1 MSPREF
7 INAYQLIKNSDK
19 LQRLMDVLEE
29 YNIAKTPELREL
41 IEDKIRTS
49 GLKARILSPLL
60 EHFEE
65 AYPMSMFCEQ
75 AIGTQYIP
83 ETALPSSVTTVLPPF
98 VPSANPGFEVPKET
112 LGSYKYIYGTYLE
125 MAFHN
130 FYLNMKH
137 IYALVFGLDILE
149 EAKQAYRSERNQEFN
164 GDFAN
169 EEYVWQP
176 MFADF
181 RDARPEEQ
189 QKLEQ
194 LIDRHFPFV
203 KVVQEFIHEKDDKN
217 KFTKFQ
223 NLSVFDILERLSVSL
238 RILRNFYSHFDI
250 KLHPNQISDYIQNE
264 LLLRCVIKA
273 TYNKSIDIVKERF
286 NLSKEDLEFSKCKNA
301 DGSRK
306 ENFKY
311 YVTDKSNQHLTQF
324 GLIMLTSLFLE
335 KQYSKILLDKSGLIS
350 SMSGYENVST
360 ATPEQKYVPEII
372 AVYRLRIHT
381 EKLHVVD
388 NADALAFDM
397 LTELRRC
404 PIELYDHLT
413 PKEQKAFR
421 IKNEDNNDDEVLL
434 LRHRD
439 RFATLAMKYIDYGRL
454 FQRVR
459 FQVSLGNYFFKF
471 YNKYCIDGGEA
482 RVRCLSKHVNG
493 FGRIDEIDEARLQQW
508 NTQIRTF
515 DTVHKN
521 TAEEMPY
528 VTDQYPQYTEAD
540 GHIAMRIF
548 DPTEEPLLHVPTLE
562 ADGVRNLEPTC
573 RLSTYA
579 LPAMMM
585 LMYLEGAE
593 WVEQIII
600 EAVDSYHR
608 LFQDVAEGRLQPVDE
623 DEQLQ
628 EVLNQRYPHIQ
639 LQDVPE
645 DLRIYLTGYQSDA
658 KALFGFWAE
667 DTIDKLINET
677 QSKLQQ
683 ISKANA
689 KPQRGKSQKAKAPTR
704 PSLKPGKMAEFLA
717 KDIMRFQPFTS
728 ENKGKLT
735 GLNFSV
741 FQAEMA
747 TYQGDTAHLSA
758 LLKQAHIIE
767 TPDKRDTNPIVST
780 LHINGIKSTEQ
791 FYRLYLNARLKYLKQ
806 CKQEQDYANYPF
818 LHANQTRWQEHTPDF
833 YRQKAARYLHDTYGG
848 VTFDKA
854 IELPRGLFD
863 EPLRRALS
871 QTAVGA
877 MAQDPT
883 KNIAYLI
890 YAFCRREMNDE
901 CQPMYMADR
910 NYTLFDRLPEK
921 KPKEKQYLIIEQ
933 LRNQL
938 LTGSKQSFKKQIAVA
953 VERHDTAEQ
962 KEFEAYLKR
971 LLAEM
976 KDNETLLKRYR
987 VQDIVLFLLA
997 KNILTKDQ
1005 QDKERMKAFDQLK
1018 LQDMQNPGALEQ
1030 KISLNVKV
1038 QSQKGFNKTIV
1049 QDDLKLKNYAQ
1060 FYRFLNDRRIPSLL
1074 DLVRENVI
1082 SRQKIDE
1089 ELAGYETAHPKV
1101 MEKVMQFEEKFLRK
1115 HNESDWQRTGENL
1128 AFWRML
1134 QEVTGIEN
1142 NPMAKVRN
1150 AFAHAIYPK
1159 KWDISETAQ
1168 QTPLPEKAKQ
1178 IGDDFNQK
1186 IDSVI

>member
-7 INAYQLIKNSDK
+7 INSYQLIKNSDK
-19 LQRLMDVLEE
+19 LQRLMATLEAHH
-29 YNIAKTPELREL
+29 IAKTPELREL
-41 IEDKIRTS
+41 IEEKIRTS
-49 GLKARILSPLL
+49 GLKARTLFSLL
-60 EHFEE
+60 EYFEE
-65 AYPMSMFCEQ
+65 AYPVSMFCEQ
-75 AIGTQYIP
+75 TSGVQYIP
-83 ETALPSSVTTVLPPF
+83 ETALPSSVTTALPTF
-98 VPSANPGFEVPKET
+98 VPSANLGFEVPKET

-149 EAKQAYRSERNQEFN
+149 EAKQAYRSDKNQEFD

-169 EEYVWQP
+169 IPYVWQP

-181 RDARPEEQ
+181 RSARPEEQ
-189 QKLEQ
+189 QKLER

-203 KVVQEFIHEKDDKN
+203 KAVQEFIHEKDDKN
-217 KFTKFQ
+217 EFET
-223 NLSVFDILERLSVSL
+223 LTAFDILERLSVSL

-250 KLHPNQISDYIQNE
+250 KLYPNQINDYNQNE

-273 TYNKSIDIVKERF
+273 TYVKSIDTVKERF
-286 NLSKEDLEFSKCKNA
+286 NLSAEELEFSNCKK
-301 DGSRK
+301 DGQRK
-306 ENFKY
+306 ENFRY
-311 YVTDKSNQHLTQF
+311 YLTDKSNRHLTQF

-335 KQYSKILLDKSGLIS
+335 KQYSKILIDKSHLIPS
-350 SMSGYENVST
+350 TQSFGKVPT

-404 PIELYDHLT
+404 PIELYDHLM

-493 FGRIDEIDEARLQQW
+493 FGRIDEIDEARRKQW
-508 NTQIRTF
+508 STTIRTF
-515 DTVHKN
+515 ETVQRN
-521 TAEEMPY
+521 TANEQPY

-548 DPTEEPLLHVPTLE
+548 DHPTQEPLLHVPTLK

-585 LMYLEGAE
+585 LMSLKGADK
-593 WVEQIII
+593 VEQIII

-608 LFQDVAEGRLQPVDE
+608 LFQDVAEGRLQPVEE

-628 EVLNQRYPHIQ
+628 EVLRQDYPHIQ
-639 LQDVPE
+639 LQDVPQ
-645 DLRIYLTGYQSDA
+645 DLRIYLTGYRSDA

-683 ISKANA
+683 ISKADT
-689 KPQRGKSQKAKAPTR
+689 KPQRGKSQKAKAPTL
-704 PSLKPGKMAEFLA
+704 PALKPGKMAEFLA

-741 FQAEMA
+741 FQAEIA

-767 TPDKRDTNPIVST
+767 TPDKRDANPIVST
-780 LHINGIKSTEQ
+780 LHIKGIKSTEQ
-791 FYRLYLNARLKYLKQ
+791 FYRLYLKARLKYLKQ
-806 CKQEQDYANYPF
+806 CKQEKNYANYPF
-818 LHANQTRWQEHTPDF
+818 LHTSRTRWQEHMPDF
-833 YRQKAARYLHDTYGG
+833 YRQKAARYLRDTYGG
-848 VTFDKA
+848 VEFDKA

-863 EPLRRALS
+863 EPLRQALS
-871 QTAVGA
+871 QTAVGT
-877 MAQDPT
+877 MAQDRT
-883 KNIAYLI
+883 KNISYLI
-890 YAFCRREMNDE
+890 YAFCRLEMNDE
-901 CQPMYMADR
+901 CQPMYVADR
-910 NYTLFDRLPEK
+910 NYMLFDRLPEK
-921 KPKEKQYLIIEQ
+921 KPEEKQYLMIEQ

-938 LTGSKQSFKKQIAVA
+938 LSGSKQSFRKQIKAA
-953 VERHDTAEQ
+953 VERCNPETQ
-962 KEFEAYLKR
+962 KEFEGFLKR

-987 VQDIVLFLLA
+987 VQDVVLFLLA
-997 KNILTKDQ
+997 KSILTKNQ
-1005 QDKERMKAFDQLK
+1005 QDKERVKAFGKLK

>member
-49 GLKARILSPLL
+49 GLKARILSPLF
-60 EHFEE
+60 EYFEE
-65 AYPMSMFCEQ
+65 EYPSSMFCESDSG
-75 AIGTQYIP
+75 AQYIP
-83 ETALPSSVTTVLPPF
+83 ETALPSSVSTVLPEF
-98 VPSANPGFEVPKET
+98 VPSANPGFEVPQQT
-112 LGSYKYIYGTYLE
+112 LGSKKYIYGTYLE

-137 IYALVFGLDILE
+137 IYALVFGKDILE
-149 EAKQAYRSERNQEFN
+149 EAEHAYECKKNKKFN

-203 KVVQEFIHEKDDKN
+203 KVVQEFICEKDDNNEFDRFKS
-217 KFTKFQ
+217 
-223 NLSVFDILERLSVSL
+223 LSVFDILERLSVSL
-238 RILRNFYSHFDI
+238 RILRNYYSHFDI
-250 KLHPNQISDYIQNE
+250 KLYPNQIDEYNQNE
-264 LLLRCVIKA
+264 LLQRCVIKA
-273 TYNKSIDIVKERF
+273 TYVKSIDTVKERF
-286 NLSKEDLEFSKCKNA
+286 NLSDEELEFSNCKTKE
-301 DGSRK
+301 GQRK
-306 ENFKY
+306 ENFRY
-311 YVTDKSNQHLTQF
+311 YLTDKSNRHLTQF

-335 KQYSKILLDKSGLIS
+335 KQYSKILIDKSHLIPS
-350 SMSGYENVST
+350 TQSFGKVPT
-360 ATPEQKYVPEII
+360 ATPEQKYVPEIV
-372 AVYRLRIHT
+372 AVYRIRVHT

-508 NTQIRTF
+508 NTQIRIF

-600 EAVDSYHR
+600 EAVDSFHR
-608 LFQDVAEGRLQPVDE
+608 LFQDVAEGRLLPVDE

-628 EVLNQRYPHIQ
+628 KILYQHYPHIQ
-639 LQDVPE
+639 LQDVPQ

-658 KALFGFWAE
+658 KELFGFWAE

-689 KPQRGKSQKAKAPTR
+689 KPQHGKSQKAKATNR
-704 PSLKPGKMAEFLA
+704 PALKPGKMAEFLA

-728 ENKGKLT
+728 DNKGKLT
-735 GLNFSV
+735 GLNFRV
-741 FQAEMA
+741 FQSALA
-747 TYQGDTAHLSA
+747 TYTGDKSYLKT

-767 TPDKRDTNPIVST
+767 TPNKCKSNPIVNK
-780 LHINGIKSTEQ
+780 LNINGVKSTEQ
-791 FYRLYLNARLKYLKQ
+791 FYRLYLKARLKYLKQ

-863 EPLRRALS
+863 EPLRHALS

-921 KPKEKQYLIIEQ
+921 KPKEKQYLTIEQ

-938 LTGSKQSFKKQIAVA
+938 MTGSKQSFKKQIAVA

-971 LLAEM
+971 LLTEI

-997 KNILTKDQ
+997 KNNLTKDQ

-1018 LQDMQNPGALEQ
+1018 LQDMQKPGALEQ
-1030 KISLNVKV
+1030 KICMKV
-1038 QSQKGFNKTIV
+1038 RVTSQRNYNKTIV

-1060 FYRFLNDRRIPSLL
+1060 FYRFLHDRRIASLL
-1074 DLVRENVI
+1074 DLVQQNVI
-1082 SRQKIDE
+1082 PRQLIEE
-1089 ELAGYETAHPKV
+1089 ELAGQDTVHPNI
-1101 MEKVMQFEEKFLRK
+1101 MEKVMQFEERFLRK
-1115 HNESDWQRTGENL
+1115 HSEEWERTGDNL
-1128 AFWRML
+1128 VFWRML
-1134 QEVTGIEN
+1134 QHETGIEN

-1150 AFAHAIYPK
+1150 AFAHAVYPEWK
-1159 KWDISETAQ
+1159 YISEKAKQ
-1168 QTPLPEKAKQ
+1168 KQLPEKAKQ
-1178 IGDDFNQK
+1178 IGSDFNEK
-1186 IDSVI
+1186 IDSII

>member
-7 INAYQLIKNSDK
+7 INSYELIKNSNK

-41 IEDKIRTS
+41 IEEKIRTS
-49 GLKARILSPLL
+49 GLEARILSPLL

-98 VPSANPGFEVPKET
+98 VPSVNLGFEVPEET
-112 LGSYKYIYGTYLE
+112 LGCNKYIYGTYLE

-149 EAKQAYRSERNQEFN
+149 EAKQAYRSEMNQEFN
-164 GDFAN
+164 GDLAN
-169 EEYVWQP
+169 ERYVWQP

-181 RDARPEEQ
+181 RCARPEEQ

-217 KFTKFQ
+217 EFETFDT
-223 NLSVFDILERLSVSL
+223 LTAFDILERLSVSL

-250 KLHPNQISDYIQNE
+250 KLYQQQIDDYNQNE
-264 LLLRCVIKA
+264 SLLRCVIKA
-273 TYNKSIDIVKERF
+273 TYIKSIDTVKERF
-286 NLSKEDLEFSKCKNA
+286 NLSAEELEFSKCKNA

-306 ENFKY
+306 ENFRY
-311 YVTDKSNQHLTQF
+311 YLTDKSNQHLTQF

-335 KQYSKILLDKSGLIS
+335 KQHSKILIDKSHLIPS
-350 SMSGYENVST
+350 AQSFENVAV
-360 ATPEQKYVPEII
+360 ATLEQKYVPEIV
-372 AVYRLRIHT
+372 AVYRLRVHT

-404 PIELYDHLT
+404 PIELYDRLR
-413 PKEQKAFR
+413 PKEQNAFR
-421 IKNEDNNDDEVLL
+421 VKDDKGDNEVLM

-454 FQRVR
+454 FQRIR

-508 NTQIRTF
+508 NTSIRSF
-515 DTVHKN
+515 DSVHKN
-521 TAEEMPY
+521 TANEQPY
-528 VTDQYPQYTEAD
+528 VTDQYPKYTEAD

-548 DPTEEPLLHVPTLE
+548 NHPSEEPLLHVPTLE

-608 LFQDVAEGRLQPVDE
+608 LFQDVAEGRLLPVEE

-628 EVLNQRYPHIQ
+628 EVLNQHYPHIQ
-639 LQDVPE
+639 LQDVPQ
-645 DLRIYLTGYQSDA
+645 DLRIYLTGYRSDA
-658 KALFGFWAE
+658 KALFGFLAE

-689 KPQRGKSQKAKAPTR
+689 KPQRGKSQKAKATNR
-704 PSLKPGKMAEFLA
+704 PALKPGKMAEFLA

-735 GLNFSV
+735 GLNFRV
-741 FQAEMA
+741 FQAEIG
-747 TYQGDTAHLSA
+747 TYQGDTAYLSA

-767 TPDKRDTNPIVST
+767 TPDKRDANPIVST

-791 FYRLYLNARLKYLKQ
+791 FYRLYLQKRLKYLKR
-806 CKQEQDYANYPF
+806 CKQKHDYANYPF
-818 LHANQTRWQEHTPDF
+818 LHANQTRWQEHTPEF

-848 VTFDKA
+848 VEFDKA
-854 IELPRGLFD
+854 IEMPRGLFD
-863 EPLRRALS
+863 EPLRQALS
-871 QTAVGA
+871 QTAVGT

-890 YAFCRREMNDE
+890 YAFCRMEMNDE
-901 CQPMYMADR
+901 CQPMYLADR
-910 NYTLFDRLPEK
+910 NYALFDRLPEK
-921 KPKEKQYLIIEQ
+921 KPEEKQYLTIEQ
-933 LRNQL
+933 LRNRL
-938 LTGSKQSFKKQIAVA
+938 MSGSKQSFKKQIAEA

-962 KEFEAYLKR
+962 KEIEAYLKR
-971 LLAEM
+971 LLTEM

-997 KNILTKDQ
+997 KNILTRDQ
-1005 QDKERMKAFDQLK
+1005 RDDNRFQAFQNLY
-1018 LQDMQNPGALEQ
+1018 LHDMQKPGALEQ
-1030 KISLNVKV
+1030 EICMKV
-1038 QSQKGFNKTIV
+1038 RVTSQRNYNKTIV

-1060 FYRFLNDRRIPSLL
+1060 FYRFLNDRRMESLL
-1074 DLVRENVI
+1074 DLVQQDVI
-1082 SRQKIDE
+1082 PRQLIEE
-1089 ELAGYETAHPKV
+1089 ELAGHDTVHPKV
-1101 MEKVMQFEEKFLRK
+1101 MEKVMQFEEQFLRK
-1115 HNESDWQRTGENL
+1115 HSEAEWERTGGNL
-1128 AFWRML
+1128 VFWRML
-1134 QEVTGIEN
+1134 QHETGIEN

-1159 KWDISETAQ
+1159 WYDISELAQ
-1168 QTPLPEKAKQ
+1168 NVQIPEKAKQ
-1178 IGDDFNQK
+1178 IGNDFNQE
-1186 IDSVI
+1186 IDSII

>member
-41 IEDKIRTS
+41 IEGKIRTS
-49 GLKARILSPLL
+49 GLKARTLFSLL
-60 EHFEE
+60 EYFEE
-65 AYPMSMFCEQ
+65 AYPVSMFCEQ
-75 AIGTQYIP
+75 TSDVQYIP
-83 ETALPSSVTTVLPPF
+83 ETALPSSVTTALPTF
-98 VPSANPGFEVPKET
+98 VPSANPGFEVPRET
-112 LGSYKYIYGTYLE
+112 LGSNKYIYGTYLE

-149 EAKQAYRSERNQEFN
+149 EAKQAYRSDKNQEFN

-203 KVVQEFIHEKDDKN
+203 KVVQEFICDKDDNNEFDRFKS
-217 KFTKFQ
+217 
-223 NLSVFDILERLSVSL
+223 LSVFDILERLSVSL
-238 RILRNFYSHFDI
+238 RILRNYYSHFDI
-250 KLHPNQISDYIQNE
+250 KLYPNQIDEYNQNE
-264 LLLRCVIKA
+264 LLQRCVIKA
-273 TYNKSIDIVKERF
+273 TYVKSKDTVKERF
-286 NLSKEDLEFSKCKNA
+286 NLSDEELEFSNCKTKE
-301 DGSRK
+301 GQRK
-306 ENFKY
+306 ENFRY
-311 YVTDKSNQHLTQF
+311 YLTDKSNRHLTQF

-335 KQYSKILLDKSGLIS
+335 KQYSKILIDKSHLIPS
-350 SMSGYENVST
+350 TQSFGKVPT
-360 ATPEQKYVPEII
+360 ATPEQKYVPEIV
-372 AVYRLRIHT
+372 AVYRFRVHT

-404 PIELYDHLT
+404 PIELYDRLR
-413 PKEQKAFR
+413 PEEQNAFR
-421 IKNEDNNDDEVLL
+421 VKDDKGGNEVLM
-434 LRHRD
+434 LRHSD

-454 FQRVR
+454 FQRIR

-493 FGRIDEIDEARLQQW
+493 FGRIDEIDETRLQQW

-521 TAEEMPY
+521 TAEEKPY
-528 VTDQYPQYTEAD
+528 VSDQYPQYTEAD

-548 DPTEEPLLHVPTLE
+548 DHLSEKPLLHVPMLE

-585 LMYLEGAE
+585 LMYLEGADK
-593 WVEQIII
+593 VEQIII

-608 LFQDVAEGRLQPVDE
+608 LFQDVAEGRLQPVEE

-628 EVLNQRYPHIQ
+628 EVLRQDYPHIQ
-639 LQDVPE
+639 LQDVPQ
-645 DLRIYLTGYQSDA
+645 DLRIYLTGYQIDA
-658 KALFGFWAE
+658 KELFDFWAE

-677 QSKLQQ
+677 KSKLQQ
-683 ISKANA
+683 ISKAYT
-689 KPQRGKSQKAKAPTR
+689 KPQRGKSQKSKAPTL
-704 PSLKPGKMAEFLA
+704 PALKPGKMAEFLA

-758 LLKQAHIIE
+758 LLRQARIIE
-767 TPDKRDTNPIVST
+767 TPDKRDANPIVST
-780 LHINGIKSTEQ
+780 LQIYGIMSTEQ
-791 FYRLYLNARLKYLKQ
+791 FYRLYLQARLKYLEQ
-806 CKQEQDYANYPF
+806 CKQEHDYANYPF
-818 LHANQTRWQEHTPDF
+818 LHANQTRWQEHTPEF

-848 VTFDKA
+848 VEFDKA

-863 EPLRRALS
+863 EPLRQALS

-901 CQPMYMADR
+901 CQPMYLADR

-921 KPKEKQYLIIEQ
+921 KPEEKQYLIIEQ

-938 LTGSKQSFKKQIAVA
+938 MTGYKQSFKKQIAKA
-953 VERHDTAEQ
+953 VEMHDTEDQ
-962 KEFEAYLKR
+962 REFEAYLKR

-1018 LQDMQNPGALEQ
+1018 LQDMQKPGALEQ
-1030 KISLNVKV
+1030 KICMKV
-1038 QSQKGFNKTIV
+1038 RVASRRCYNKTIV
-1049 QDDLKLKNYAQ
+1049 QEDLKLKNYAQ
-1060 FYRFLNDRRIPSLL
+1060 FYRFLNDRRMASLL
-1074 DLVRENVI
+1074 DLVQQNVI
-1082 SRQKIDE
+1082 PRQLIEE
-1089 ELAGYETAHPKV
+1089 ELAGHDTIHPKV
-1101 MEKVMQFEEKFLRK
+1101 MEKVMQFEQKFLRK
-1115 HNESDWQRTGENL
+1115 HSEAEWERTGENL
-1128 AFWRML
+1128 VFWRML
-1134 QEVTGIEN
+1134 QHETGIEN

-1150 AFAHAIYPK
+1150 AFAHAVYPQWCDVSDAAK
-1159 KWDISETAQ
+1159 QKQ
-1168 QTPLPEKAKQ
+1168 LPEKAKQ
-1178 IGDDFNQK
+1178 IGDDFNEK
-1186 IDSVI
+1186 IDSLI

>member
-1 MSPREF
+1 MTPREF
-7 INAYQLIKNSDK
+7 INAYELIKNIEK
-19 LQRLMDVLEE
+19 LQRLMAVLEKH
-29 YNIAKTPELREL
+29 NIAKTPELREQ
-41 IEDKIRTS
+41 IDNKIRMS
-49 GLKARILSPLL
+49 GLKDKSLSGLL
-60 EHFEE
+60 EFFYTN
-65 AYPMSMFCEQ
+65 YPESLFNKHVTG
-75 AIGTQYIP
+75 AQYIP
-83 ETALPSSVTTVLPPF
+83 ETALPSSVTTVLPQF
-98 VPSANPGFEVPKET
+98 VPSSNPGFEVPQET
-112 LGSYKYIYGTYLE
+112 LGCYKYIYGTYLE

-149 EAKQAYRSERNQEFN
+149 EANQNYFHEKGKNFN
-164 GDFAN
+164 GDLAS
-169 EEYVWQP
+169 EKYIWQP

-181 RDARPEEQ
+181 RNARPEEQ
-189 QKLEQ
+189 LKLEQ

-203 KVVQEFIHEKDDKN
+203 KVVQEFIHEKDDRN

-286 NLSKEDLEFSKCKNA
+286 NLSVEDLEFSKCKNA

-335 KQYSKILLDKSGLIS
+335 KQYSKILIDKSHLIPS
-350 SMSGYENVST
+350 AQSFGKVAV

-404 PIELYDHLT
+404 PIELYDHLR
-413 PKEQKAFR
+413 PEEQNAFR
-421 IKNEDNNDDEVLL
+421 VKNDDNNDDEVLM

-454 FQRVR
+454 FQRIR

-471 YNKYCIDGGEA
+471 YNKYCIDGEA

-493 FGRIDEIDEARLQQW
+493 FGRIDEIDEARRQQW
-508 NTQIRTF
+508 STTIRTF
-515 DTVHKN
+515 DTVHRN
-521 TAEEMPY
+521 TANEQPY

-548 DPTEEPLLHVPTLE
+548 DHPTQEPLLHVPTLK

-585 LMYLEGAE
+585 LMSLKGADK
-593 WVEQIII
+593 VEQIII

-628 EVLNQRYPHIQ
+628 EVLNQQYPHIQ

-645 DLRIYLTGYQSDA
+645 DLRIHLTGYQSDA
-658 KALFGFWAE
+658 KELFGFWAE
-667 DTIDKLINET
+667 DTIDRLIKET
-677 QSKLQQ
+677 ENKIEK
-683 ISKANA
+683 ISDANSEKTKVSNRSA
-689 KPQRGKSQKAKAPTR
+689 
-704 PSLKPGKMAEFLA
+704 LKPDKMAEFLA

-728 ENKGKLT
+728 DNNGKLT
-735 GLNFSV
+735 ELNFRI
-741 FQAEMA
+741 FQSALA
-747 TYQGDTAHLSA
+747 TYTDDKSYLKT

-767 TPDKRDTNPIVST
+767 TPNKRKSNPIVNK
-780 LHINGIKSTEQ
+780 LNINGVKSTEQ
-791 FYRLYLNARLKYLKQ
+791 FYRLYLKARLKYLKQ
-806 CKQEQDYANYPF
+806 CKQEKDYANYPF
-818 LHANQTRWQEHTPDF
+818 LHASRTRWQEHTPDF
-833 YRQKAARYLHDTYGG
+833 YRQKAARYLRDTYGG
-848 VTFDKA
+848 VEFDKA

-863 EPLRRALS
+863 EPLRQALS
-871 QTAVGA
+871 QTVVGT
-877 MAQDPT
+877 MAQDRT
-883 KNIAYLI
+883 KNISYLI
-890 YAFCRREMNDE
+890 YAFCRLEMNDE
-901 CQPMYMADR
+901 CQPMYVADR
-910 NYTLFDRLPEK
+910 NYMLFDRLPEK
-921 KPKEKQYLIIEQ
+921 KHEEKQYLMIEQ

-938 LTGSKQSFKKQIAVA
+938 LSGSKQSFKKQIKAA
-953 VERHDTAEQ
+953 VERCNPETQ
-962 KEFEAYLKR
+962 KEFEGFLKR

-987 VQDIVLFLLA
+987 VQDVVLFLLA
-997 KNILTKDQ
+997 KSILTKNQ
-1005 QDKERMKAFDQLK
+1005 QDKERVKAFGKLK

-1128 AFWRML
+1128 VFWRML